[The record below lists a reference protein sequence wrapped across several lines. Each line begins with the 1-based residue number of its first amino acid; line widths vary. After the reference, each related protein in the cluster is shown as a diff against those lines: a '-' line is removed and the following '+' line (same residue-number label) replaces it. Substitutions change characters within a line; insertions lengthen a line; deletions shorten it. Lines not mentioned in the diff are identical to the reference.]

1 MKNLEKKVNI
11 KGFLI
16 RIIVLLTIT
25 SAAAIWGANWY
36 FSNLEQDVLMELNLF
51 PVIVAAQDLQ
61 SGHALR
67 KQDLA
72 VTELPKRGLVRGN
85 YLDSAYEEIIGKKL
99 CQSVQKGEQITRVKL
114 LNENEQL
121 TDHGK
126 RWYLLKES
134 YPNDGFPVSSGDRVD
149 VICVLPQSDG
159 KRESA
164 VILQNILVAEVLKSN
179 SSSYGMDEN
188 NQRIILETSLEEA
201 QRLALA
207 QELGAIKL
215 VKRSSLDLAV
225 TPIAETNEDEILG
238 KRPSISPIR
247 YRRIEVIN
255 GVESESVYLPAQ
267 GGRS

>member
-1 MKNLEKKVNI
+1 MRKLGKKVNI
-11 KGFLI
+11 RGFLI
-16 RIIVLLTIT
+16 RIIILLSIT

-36 FSNLEQDVLMELNLF
+36 FSNLEQDVLMELDFF

-61 SGHALR
+61 PGHNLR

-72 VTELPKRGLVRGN
+72 VAELPKSGLVRGN
-85 YLDSAYEEIIGKKL
+85 YPDSAYEEIIGKKL
-99 CQSVQKGEQITRVKL
+99 CQPIQKGEQITQVKL

-121 TDHGK
+121 TGHGK

-134 YPNDGFPVSSGDRVD
+134 YPNDGFPLSSGDRVD

-164 VILQNILVAEVLKSN
+164 VILQNILIAEVLKPN
-179 SSSYGMDEN
+179 SSSYGMDDN
-188 NQRIILETSLEEA
+188 NQRIILETSLKEA

-225 TPIAETNEDEILG
+225 VPITKTNEDEILG
-238 KRPSISPIR
+238 KRPLISPVQ

-255 GVESESVYLPAQ
+255 GVESESIYLPIQ
-267 GGRS
+267 GGRR